1 MADRILPVLTDPNFP
16 QVFAEAMDSE
26 VDRVSARY
34 FLIAAAPDL
43 FVALEALLDIIPFAS
58 NPREK
63 EIHEQARTALAKAK
77 GVRRG

>member
-1 MADRILPVLTDPNFP
+1 MAQRILPILTDPNFP

-34 FLIAAAPDL
+34 FLFSAAPEL
-43 FVALEALLDIIPFAS
+43 FDALEALLDTIPFAC

-77 GVRRG
+77 GPQ

>member
-1 MADRILPVLTDPNFP
+1 MAHRILPALAHPNFP

-34 FLIAAAPDL
+34 FLLAAAPDL
-43 FVALEALLDIIPFAS
+43 FVALETLLDTIPFAC

-63 EIHEQARTALAKAK
+63 EIHEQARAALAKAK
-77 GVRRG
+77 GTR